1 MSGLLLPFRGHP
13 YMTGLSIAGG
23 MYWMGLEGAIIGP
36 IMLVCLIVAV
46 NIYGTMLKPD
56 GAQLSSKCESDLIST
71 GTYECALRTCTISFE
86 YTASV

>member
-1 MSGLLLPFRGHP
+1 
-13 YMTGLSIAGG
+13 MTGLSIAGG

-71 GTYECALRTCTISFE
+71 GTYECALRTCTFFLLSIQHPVVHNKFLCE
-86 YTASV
+86 QH

>member
-56 GAQLSSKCESDLIST
+56 GAQLSSKC
-71 GTYECALRTCTISFE
+71 
-86 YTASV
+86 ASPILFRQELMSAPCVRVLFFC